1 MDWLEEDAI
10 SPWNSTSGS
19 VISSCPASLRPTA
32 IQRTI
37 PHHPWIDLFPIPQ
50 MRDNMLLAGDSY
62 DEYELCNDLV
72 DFCDVPNE
80 KTGLIVWG
88 EPWDPSGW
96 EMSESFLS
104 RWRWVVKGCI
114 GLLASTNYWR
124 AQRGESELVFEL

>member
-1 MDWLEEDAI
+1 
-10 SPWNSTSGS
+10 
-19 VISSCPASLRPTA
+19 
-32 IQRTI
+32 
-37 PHHPWIDLFPIPQ
+37 
-50 MRDNMLLAGDSY
+50 MLLAGGSY

-104 RWRWVVKGCI
+104 RWRWVVNGCV

-124 AQRGESELVFEL
+124 AQRGESELVFQL